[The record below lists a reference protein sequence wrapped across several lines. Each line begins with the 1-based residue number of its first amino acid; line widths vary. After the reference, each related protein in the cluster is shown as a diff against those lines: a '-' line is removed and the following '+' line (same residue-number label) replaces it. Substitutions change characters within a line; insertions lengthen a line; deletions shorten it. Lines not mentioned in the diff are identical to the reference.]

1 MIRMKRA
8 AHGAP
13 KAKGRSYSPLSLF
26 VAQHGEHGAHG
37 SHSERTSHVLNTSSH
52 SSRTSRVDH
61 GLHGARSYQTNRNSE
76 RLAALS
82 ASNGAVVEVSDAV
95 AERLQEIMPQ
105 SRREIRLSRLANER
119 RRRLLVSTSMI
130 AMIGAVAA
138 TMSLTK
144 INTFDSRAAELES
157 GITSVDDSS
166 ALNVSRSSQR
176 TSLDSPDSMD
186 AINNAVDSIENA
198 SGSGSGDA
206 SHAAHAAHAAHADY
220 DANTNNSGAYASSG
234 ISGLLG
240 ISTARSAASSH
251 PGTASVTSSKSDS
264 WKLGADSGFNIAEM
278 SRSAA
283 DNPKVALLM
292 DKDFGVLPKG
302 FNPNHATGDTGN
314 AYEFS
319 QCTWW
324 VYVRRSQLGLPV
336 GSHFGNGNMWADSAR
351 GLGYWVDRTPRHVGD
366 IMVFRAGQAGS
377 DPFYGHVAIVEKIN
391 PDGSIETSES
401 GASLHGKTFSRKFDA
416 KQLSQYQFIHY

>member
-1 MIRMKRA
+1 MKRA

-37 SHSERTSHVLNTSSH
+37 SHSERTSSH
-52 SSRTSRVDH
+52 ISRTSRGDH

-76 RLAALS
+76 RLTALS

-176 TSLDSPDSMD
+176 TSLDSPDPMD

-198 SGSGSGDA
+198 SGSDSGDA
-206 SHAAHAAHAAHADY
+206 SHAAHAVHAAHAARADY

-292 DKDFGVLPKG
+292 DKDFDVLPKG

-401 GASLHGKTFSRKFDA
+401 GASLRGKTFSRKFDA

>member
-37 SHSERTSHVLNTSSH
+37 SHSECTSSH
-52 SSRTSRVDH
+52 SSRTSRGAH

-198 SGSGSGDA
+198 SGSDSGDA
-206 SHAAHAAHAAHADY
+206 SHAAHAAHAARADY

-240 ISTARSAASSH
+240 ISTARSAASSRS
-251 PGTASVTSSKSDS
+251 GTASVTSSKSDS

-292 DKDFGVLPKG
+292 DKDFDVLPKG

-401 GASLHGKTFSRKFDA
+401 GASLRGKTFSRKFDA

>member
-1 MIRMKRA
+1 MKRA
-8 AHGAP
+8 SHGAP

-37 SHSERTSHVLNTSSH
+37 SHSERTSSH
-52 SSRTSRVDH
+52 SSRTSRGAH

-198 SGSGSGDA
+198 SGSDSGDA
-206 SHAAHAAHAAHADY
+206 SHAAHAAHAAHAVRADY

-240 ISTARSAASSH
+240 ISTARSAASSR

>member
-37 SHSERTSHVLNTSSH
+37 SHSERTSSH
-52 SSRTSRVDH
+52 SSRTSRGDH

-76 RLAALS
+76 RLTALS

-240 ISTARSAASSH
+240 ISTARSAASSR

-292 DKDFGVLPKG
+292 DKDFDVLPKG

>member
-1 MIRMKRA
+1 MKRA

>member
-37 SHSERTSHVLNTSSH
+37 SHSERTSSH
-52 SSRTSRVDH
+52 SSRTSRGDH

-76 RLAALS
+76 RLTALS

-176 TSLDSPDSMD
+176 TSLDSQDSMD

-206 SHAAHAAHAAHADY
+206 SHAAHAAHAARADY

-240 ISTARSAASSH
+240 ISTARSAASSR

-264 WKLGADSGFNIAEM
+264 WNLGADSGFNIAEM

-292 DKDFGVLPKG
+292 DKDFDVLPKG

>member
-37 SHSERTSHVLNTSSH
+37 SHSECTSSH
-52 SSRTSRVDH
+52 SSRTSRGAH

-76 RLAALS
+76 RLTALS

-198 SGSGSGDA
+198 SGSDSGDA
-206 SHAAHAAHAAHADY
+206 SHAAHAAHAAHAVRADY

-240 ISTARSAASSH
+240 ISTARSAASSR

-292 DKDFGVLPKG
+292 DKDFDVLPKG

>member
-1 MIRMKRA
+1 MKRA

-13 KAKGRSYSPLSLF
+13 KAEGRSYSPLSLF

-37 SHSERTSHVLNTSSH
+37 SHSECTSSH
-52 SSRTSRVDH
+52 SSRTSRGAH

-76 RLAALS
+76 RLTALS

-198 SGSGSGDA
+198 SGSDSGDA
-206 SHAAHAAHAAHADY
+206 SHAAHAAHAAHAVRADY

-292 DKDFGVLPKG
+292 DKDFDVLPKG

>member
-1 MIRMKRA
+1 MKRA

-52 SSRTSRVDH
+52 SSRTSRGDH

-76 RLAALS
+76 RLTALS

-176 TSLDSPDSMD
+176 TSLDSQDSMD

-206 SHAAHAAHAAHADY
+206 SHAAHAAHAARADY

-240 ISTARSAASSH
+240 ISTARSAASSR

-292 DKDFGVLPKG
+292 DKDFDVLPKG

>member
-1 MIRMKRA
+1 MKRA

-37 SHSERTSHVLNTSSH
+37 SHSERTSSH
-52 SSRTSRVDH
+52 SSRTSRGDH

-76 RLAALS
+76 RLTALS

-176 TSLDSPDSMD
+176 TSLDSTDSMD

-206 SHAAHAAHAAHADY
+206 SHAAHAAHAAHAVRADY

-240 ISTARSAASSH
+240 ISTARSAASSR

-292 DKDFGVLPKG
+292 DKDFDVLPKG

-401 GASLHGKTFSRKFDA
+401 GASLRGKTFSRKFDA

>member
-1 MIRMKRA
+1 MKRA

-37 SHSERTSHVLNTSSH
+37 SHSERTSSH
-52 SSRTSRVDH
+52 SSRTSRGDH

-157 GITSVDDSS
+157 GVTSIDDSS

-206 SHAAHAAHAAHADY
+206 SHAAHAAHAARADY

-240 ISTARSAASSH
+240 ISTARSAASSR

-292 DKDFGVLPKG
+292 DKDFDVLPKG

-401 GASLHGKTFSRKFDA
+401 GASLRGKTFSRKFDA

>member
-1 MIRMKRA
+1 MKRA

-37 SHSERTSHVLNTSSH
+37 SHSECTSSH
-52 SSRTSRVDH
+52 SSRTSRGAH

-76 RLAALS
+76 RLTALS

-198 SGSGSGDA
+198 SGSDSGDA
-206 SHAAHAAHAAHADY
+206 SHAAHAAHAAHAVRADY

>member
-1 MIRMKRA
+1 MKRA

-13 KAKGRSYSPLSLF
+13 KAEGRSYSPLSLF

-37 SHSERTSHVLNTSSH
+37 SHSERTSSH
-52 SSRTSRVDH
+52 SSRTSRGDH

-76 RLAALS
+76 RLTALS

-198 SGSGSGDA
+198 SGSDSGDA
-206 SHAAHAAHAAHADY
+206 SHAAHAAHAAHAVRADY

-240 ISTARSAASSH
+240 ISTARSAASSR

-292 DKDFGVLPKG
+292 DKDFDVLPKG

>member
-1 MIRMKRA
+1 MKRA

-13 KAKGRSYSPLSLF
+13 KAEGRSYSPLSLF

-37 SHSERTSHVLNTSSH
+37 SHSECTSSH
-52 SSRTSRVDH
+52 SSRTSRGAH

-76 RLAALS
+76 RLTALS

-198 SGSGSGDA
+198 SGSDSGDA
-206 SHAAHAAHAAHADY
+206 SHAAHAAHAAHAVRADY

-278 SRSAA
+278 SRSVA

>member
-37 SHSERTSHVLNTSSH
+37 SHSECTSSH
-52 SSRTSRVDH
+52 SSRTSRGAH

-198 SGSGSGDA
+198 SGSDSGDA
-206 SHAAHAAHAAHADY
+206 SHAAHAAHAARADY

-251 PGTASVTSSKSDS
+251 PGTASVMSSKSDS

-292 DKDFGVLPKG
+292 DKDFDVLPKG

>member
-37 SHSERTSHVLNTSSH
+37 SHSERTSSH
-52 SSRTSRVDH
+52 SSRTSRGDH

-76 RLAALS
+76 RLTALS

-176 TSLDSPDSMD
+176 TSLDSQDSMD

-240 ISTARSAASSH
+240 ISTARSAASSR

-292 DKDFGVLPKG
+292 DKDFDVLPKG

-401 GASLHGKTFSRKFDA
+401 GASLRGKTFSRKFDA

>member
-1 MIRMKRA
+1 MKRA

-37 SHSERTSHVLNTSSH
+37 SHSERTSSH
-52 SSRTSRVDH
+52 SSRTSRGDH

-176 TSLDSPDSMD
+176 TSLDSQDSMD

-206 SHAAHAAHAAHADY
+206 SHAAHAAHAARADY

-240 ISTARSAASSH
+240 ISTARSAASSR

-292 DKDFGVLPKG
+292 DKDFDVLPKG

-401 GASLHGKTFSRKFDA
+401 GASLRGKTFSRKFDA

>member
-1 MIRMKRA
+1 MKRA

-13 KAKGRSYSPLSLF
+13 KAEGRSYSPLSLF

-37 SHSERTSHVLNTSSH
+37 SHSECTSSH
-52 SSRTSRVDH
+52 SSRTSRGAH

-76 RLAALS
+76 RLTALS

-198 SGSGSGDA
+198 SGSDSGDA
-206 SHAAHAAHAAHADY
+206 SHAAHAAHAAHAVRADY

>member
-1 MIRMKRA
+1 MKRA

-37 SHSERTSHVLNTSSH
+37 SHSERTSSH
-52 SSRTSRVDH
+52 SSRTSRGDH

-76 RLAALS
+76 RLTALS

-176 TSLDSPDSMD
+176 TSLDSQDSMD

-240 ISTARSAASSH
+240 ISTARSAASSR

-292 DKDFGVLPKG
+292 DKDFDVLPKG

>member
-1 MIRMKRA
+1 MKRA

-37 SHSERTSHVLNTSSH
+37 SHSEHTSSH
-52 SSRTSRVDH
+52 DSSYTSSNSPRTSRGAH

-76 RLAALS
+76 RLTALA

-119 RRRLLVSTSMI
+119 RRRLLISTSML

-144 INTFDSRAAELES
+144 INTFDSRAAELEH

-186 AINNAVDSIENA
+186 AINNAVDAIENA
-198 SGSGSGDA
+198 SGSDSGDA

-220 DANTNNSGAYASSG
+220 SANANNSGAYASSG
-234 ISGLLG
+234 ISGVLG
-240 ISTARSAASSH
+240 ISTARNAANSH

-264 WKLGADSGFNIAEM
+264 WNLGADSGFNIAEM

-283 DNPKVALLM
+283 DNPQVALLM
-292 DKDFGVLPKG
+292 DKDFDVLPKG

-324 VYVRRSQLGLPV
+324 VYVRRHQLGLPV

-366 IMVFRAGQAGS
+366 VMVFRAGQAGS

>member
-1 MIRMKRA
+1 MKRA

-37 SHSERTSHVLNTSSH
+37 SHSERTSSH
-52 SSRTSRVDH
+52 SSRTSRGDH

-76 RLAALS
+76 RLTALS

-240 ISTARSAASSH
+240 ISTARSAASSR

-292 DKDFGVLPKG
+292 DKDFDVLPKG

>member
-37 SHSERTSHVLNTSSH
+37 SHSERTSSH
-52 SSRTSRVDH
+52 SSRTSRGDH

-198 SGSGSGDA
+198 SGSDSGDA
-206 SHAAHAAHAAHADY
+206 SHAAHAAHAAHAVRADY

-240 ISTARSAASSH
+240 ISTARSAASSR

-292 DKDFGVLPKG
+292 DKDFDVLPKG